1 MSDAVPNDPT
11 PDAATEFFT
20 FVADAIA
27 FRDEA
32 ATVIRVPSKARGKE
46 KVLNIL
52 SQKLRFPRY
61 FGHNW
66 DALAECLSDLSWFGD
81 VKQVTIVHE
90 GLPFSPA
97 GDQLAIYLAVLS
109 HAVAVRRAAD
119 AGPKLSIVFAERV
132 REDVLT
138 SSQEAGS

>member
-1 MSDAVPNDPT
+1 MSDAVQDDST

-20 FVADAIA
+20 FVADVVA
-27 FRDEA
+27 FRDDA

-66 DALAECLSDLSWFGD
+66 DALDECLGDLSWFGD

-90 GLPFSPA
+90 GLPFSPV

-109 HAVAVRRAAD
+109 HAVNVRRQAD
-119 AGPKLSIVFAERV
+119 SGPKLTVVFPAKY
-132 REDVLT
+132 REDVMGVEGR
-138 SSQEAGS
+138 SY

>member
-1 MSDAVPNDPT
+1 MSDAVPNDTT
-11 PDAATEFFT
+11 PDAATEVFT
-20 FVADAIA
+20 FVADAVA

-66 DALAECLSDLSWFGD
+66 DALDECLGNLSWFGD

-90 GLPFSPA
+90 GLPFSPV

-109 HAVAVRRAAD
+109 HAVAVRRTAES
-119 AGPKLSIVFAERV
+119 GPKLTVVFPAKYQ
-132 REDVLT
+132 EDVM
-138 SSQEAGS
+138 SVEGRSY